1 MELKEYDDIQQKAGS
16 SILMGV
22 ALMDF
27 WHVAE
32 FCLNSRSG
40 IISVGCKLGNGLVS
54 YHPNVN
60 VFRVMAVKATVFQFY
75 LG

>member
-16 SILMGV
+16 SILRGV
-22 ALMDF
+22 ALMDSWCITAF
-27 WHVAE
+27 Y
-32 FCLNSRSG
+32 LNSRSG
-40 IISVGCKLGNGLVS
+40 IFSVDCKLGNDLVS
-54 YHPNVN
+54 YCPNV